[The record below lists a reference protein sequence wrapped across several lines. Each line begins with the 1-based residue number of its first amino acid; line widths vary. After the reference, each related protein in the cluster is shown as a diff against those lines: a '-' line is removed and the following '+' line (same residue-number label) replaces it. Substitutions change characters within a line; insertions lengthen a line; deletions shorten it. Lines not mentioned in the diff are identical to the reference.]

1 METGTLQPVVVE
13 TAVALPPD
21 IFQQAEDLARTLG
34 VSRNE
39 LYAEALEQLIKR
51 KRDVENHRQW
61 KKFYD
66 EVDSSLD
73 PVVMQLQMMSLEPES
88 ERDAL
93 GEKENGQAV
102 DTHSTSLERR
112 KKLTPAEKAEITRE
126 LNELYSRVDSSL
138 DPFVMQLQMTALDPE
153 EW

>member
-1 METGTLQPVVVE
+1 METGTLQLTAVE
-13 TAVALPPD
+13 TAVAIPSD
-21 IFQQAEDLARTLG
+21 IFQQAEDLAKTLG
-34 VSRNE
+34 LTRNE
-39 LYAEALEQLIKR
+39 AYAEALEEWMKH
-51 KRDVENHRQW
+51 KRDAENHRQW

-73 PVVMQLQMMSLEPES
+73 PVLMQMQMMSLEPES

-102 DTHSTSLERR
+102 DIHSTPHPRR
-112 KKLTPAEKAEITRE
+112 KKLSPAEKAEITLE

>member
-1 METGTLQPVVVE
+1 MVVE